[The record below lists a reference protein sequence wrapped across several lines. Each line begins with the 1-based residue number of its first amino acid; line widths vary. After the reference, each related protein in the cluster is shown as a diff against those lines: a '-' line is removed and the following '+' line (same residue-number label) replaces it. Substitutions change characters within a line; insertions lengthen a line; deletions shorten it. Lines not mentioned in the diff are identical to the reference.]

1 MSEKMKIIKTDIDIE
16 SKKIIDSMLKKI
28 FETYKNIPHNEMS
41 QLDAYDNIE
50 DLCEITEIIKRII
63 IRRNKY
69 YLIEDEN

>member
-41 QLDAYDNIE
+41 KLDAYDNIE